1 MIDTKRGICK
11 DVPERRKQNMEIGK
25 KLKDARMRS
34 GFTQESVAEKVNV
47 SRQTISNW
55 ENEKSYPDI
64 ISVIEL
70 SNLYSISLDELLK
83 GDEKMMEHLEESTN
97 VVKSTRKLI
106 GAILLNIITV
116 ILLVTLSM
124 FLPDR
129 SYYLLV
135 VFCLAIASSS
145 VLLYQ
150 MIKRI

>member
-1 MIDTKRGICK
+1 
-11 DVPERRKQNMEIGK
+11 MEIGK

-116 ILLVTLSM
+116 ILLITLSM
-124 FLPDR
+124 FCLTEVTIYLWYSVWQLPVR
-129 SYYLLV
+129 PCC
-135 VFCLAIASSS
+135 FI
-145 VLLYQ
+145 
-150 MIKRI
+150 R

>member
-1 MIDTKRGICK
+1 
-11 DVPERRKQNMEIGK
+11 MEIGK

-116 ILLVTLSM
+116 ILLITLSM

>member
-1 MIDTKRGICK
+1 
-11 DVPERRKQNMEIGK
+11 MEIGK

-70 SNLYSISLDELLK
+70 SNLYSISLHELLK

-106 GAILLNIITV
+106 GVILLNIITV
-116 ILLVTLSM
+116 ILLITLSM